1 MVQDNEKTRL
11 KKPISNREAI
21 KPYETNTAQV
31 GRKVSEAGRRK
42 KELTSECCCKG
53 EKLIRPHSA

>member
-1 MVQDNEKTRL
+1 MVQDNEKNKI

-31 GRKVSEAGRRK
+31 GRQVYEAGKRK
-42 KELTSECCCKG
+42 KN
-53 EKLIRPHSA
+53 